1 MSFTG
6 LNLLPYRDSQV
17 TNPTYDFR
25 TNKNEI
31 SIVGEEYKVVM
42 GQKLADIDRFY
53 KIWSLELE
61 LNIDEEPSEEVW
73 LNILN
78 LGPHVTE
85 NTACGDRMPLVS
97 IARGASLGL
106 HIGKYATF
114 FNFRSLESAL

>member
-6 LNLLPYRDSQV
+6 LNLLPYRGEHV
-17 TNPTYDFR
+17 TNPIYDFR

-31 SIVGEEYKVVM
+31 SIVGEAYKVVM

-97 IARGASLGL
+97 IARGAILGL
-106 HIGKYATF
+106 HIG
-114 FNFRSLESAL
+114 

>member
-1 MSFTG
+1 MTKPG
-6 LNLLPYRDSQV
+6 LA
-17 TNPTYDFR
+17 NPTHNFR

-31 SIVGEEYKVVM
+31 SIVGQEYKVIP

-85 NTACGDRMPLVS
+85 NSACGDRMPLVS
-97 IARGASLGL
+97 IARGAPLGL
-106 HIGKYATF
+106 HIG
-114 FNFRSLESAL
+114 

>member
-6 LNLLPYRDSQV
+6 SNLLPYRGSQV

-85 NTACGDRMPLVS
+85 NSACGDRMPLVS

-106 HIGKYATF
+106 HICKYGLF
-114 FNFRSLESAL
+114 